1 MEYPCRRELR
11 APERLFTALK
21 HLSQLRSGRFLM
33 RASLI
38 TARIAILAL
47 APALGAAAL
56 VACSRP
62 SQSLADYIAAVC
74 QTSFGSAPAEEAPYL
89 AENVDA
95 MTKMMVDMGIR
106 PTGDVDRDFVAM
118 MVPHHQGA
126 IAMARAELRYGHN
139 ERLRRMAQ
147 GIIVA
152 QQQEIAAMHL
162 AVGEPLEHPTGAL
175 DGRRL
180 ADEVDVGQSTS
191 K

>member
-1 MEYPCRRELR
+1 
-11 APERLFTALK
+11 
-21 HLSQLRSGRFLM
+21 M
-33 RASLI
+33 RATSTSAR
-38 TARIAILAL
+38 TAVLAL
-47 APALGAAAL
+47 APALGAALL

-62 SQSLADYIAAVC
+62 SQSLADYIAAIC
-74 QTSFGSAPAEEAPYL
+74 AASFRSAPVEEAPYL

-95 MTKMMVDMGIR
+95 MTRMMVDMGIR

-147 GIIVA
+147 GIIVT
-152 QQQEIAAMHL
+152 QQQEIAAMHS
-162 AVGEPLEHPTGAL
+162 AVGEPLENPTGAL
-175 DGRRL
+175 DGM
-180 ADEVDVGQSTS
+180 AHEVDARHSTS